1 MQSHDSF
8 EDEII
13 SDAELDELDDFIRC
27 VLENL
32 DDGESGGVAVSK
44 PERIKA
50 ITETYR
56 ILKHIT
62 KDTSAEVSCN
72 LNEPFN
78 SMGYISVVGADLLF
92 KNPRWIAAV
101 AKLASN
107 FNAFP
112 KVNGTIQIDFTFHG
126 LTECVEGE
134 EM

>member
-32 DDGESGGVAVSK
+32 DDGESDGVAVSK
-44 PERIKA
+44 PARIKA

-78 SMGYISVVGADLLF
+78 SMGRSSV
-92 KNPRWIAAV
+92 
-101 AKLASN
+101 
-107 FNAFP
+107 
-112 KVNGTIQIDFTFHG
+112 
-126 LTECVEGE
+126 
-134 EM
+134 